1 VDATPEKPQKV
12 TFDDVKRDTAR
23 SIATT
28 ATYSQKERDSMV
40 EDMKAKMATMD
51 DNIAKLR
58 LKGKDLGI
66 DARVVPGT

>member
-1 VDATPEKPQKV
+1 
-12 TFDDVKRDTAR
+12 
-23 SIATT
+23 
-28 ATYSQKERDSMV
+28 MV
-40 EDMKAKMATMD
+40 EYMKAKMATMD

>member
-1 VDATPEKPQKV
+1 
-12 TFDDVKRDTAR
+12 
-23 SIATT
+23 
-28 ATYSQKERDSMV
+28 MV

-66 DARVVPGT
+66 DTRVVPGT